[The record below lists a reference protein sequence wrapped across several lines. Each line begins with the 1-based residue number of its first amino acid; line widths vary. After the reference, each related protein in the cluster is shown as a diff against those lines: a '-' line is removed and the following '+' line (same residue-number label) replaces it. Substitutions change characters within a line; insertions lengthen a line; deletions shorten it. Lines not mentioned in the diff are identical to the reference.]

1 MLGQS
6 AAVMVLCQLGKSRRF
21 GSCGM
26 LTNCLGALAAAEGT
40 GVSTVVS
47 KTCVLG
53 AWRGRMSTEG
63 RETGFLW
70 FSSQL

>member
-47 KTCVLG
+47 KSVLG

-63 RETGFLW
+63 HKTGFLW